1 MWQHQAM
8 RGALLA
14 MLGLTLVLAG
24 CGASAEPSTPSTV
37 TVTAGVP
44 TPSAAAP
51 RTTTTSAATAGPV
64 IDASSHDSVAFTSP
78 TGRINCAAYQQP
90 AAWSLRCDVL
100 EHTWTLPPK
109 PADCQNEWGIGAY
122 LASTGAGLVCAGDTV
137 AYEAKAGADTTWWKG
152 QPGSQVVPDPRR
164 GDLVA
169 LSYGATMTMGP
180 ISCLS
185 RQDGMHC
192 TNTAT
197 KAGFDVSRESYT
209 LR

>member
-1 MWQHQAM
+1 M
-8 RGALLA
+8 RGAVLA
-14 MLGLTLVLAG
+14 GLGLTLVLTG
-24 CGASAEPSTPSTV
+24 CGSTTQPTTPTTV
-37 TVTAGVP
+37 TTTVGAP
-44 TPSAAAP
+44 TPTQTAP
-51 RTTTTSAATAGPV
+51 RATTTSAAGPV
-64 IDASSHDSVAFTSP
+64 IDAGSHDSVAFTSP

-100 EHTWTLPPK
+100 ERAWTLPPK
-109 PADCQNEWGIGAY
+109 PADCQNEWGIGVY
-122 LASTGAGLVCAGDTV
+122 LESTGAGLVCAGDTV
-137 AYEAKAGADTTWWKG
+137 AYEAKVGADTTWWNG

-164 GDLVA
+164 GELVA

-192 TNTAT
+192 TDTTT